1 MAKNGRKWCKVGIF
15 VIILLHYTKRIMI
28 SFIGDYGCKV
38 DAKGRV
44 TLPSAFKR
52 QLKDSVQEGF
62 VLKSDVFEKCLI
74 LYPMKEWERQNQII
88 RAKTNPYNKEHAKFL
103 RMFYSGTAELILDAS
118 GRVLI
123 PKKLLDYAGIDGEAV
138 MAGQFGKIEI
148 WAANQYD
155 QVSRASNEFALM
167 AEKILGGSNEL
178 TDGQ

>member
-1 MAKNGRKWCKVGIF
+1 VGFF
-15 VIILLHYTKRIMI
+15 VLFLRHYTFCTMI
-28 SFIGDYGCKV
+28 SFIGDYSCKV
-38 DAKGRV
+38 DSKGRV

-52 QLKDSVQEGF
+52 QMKEGVQDGF

-88 RAKTNPYNKEHAKFL
+88 RTKTNPYNKEHAKFL
-103 RMFYSGTAELILDAS
+103 RMFFSGTAEVILDAS

-123 PKKLLDYAGIDGEAV
+123 PKRLLDYAGIEGEAV

-148 WAANQYD
+148 WAAGSYEK
-155 QVSRASNEFALM
+155 VSRADDEFASM
-167 AEKILGGSNEL
+167 AERILGGSNEL